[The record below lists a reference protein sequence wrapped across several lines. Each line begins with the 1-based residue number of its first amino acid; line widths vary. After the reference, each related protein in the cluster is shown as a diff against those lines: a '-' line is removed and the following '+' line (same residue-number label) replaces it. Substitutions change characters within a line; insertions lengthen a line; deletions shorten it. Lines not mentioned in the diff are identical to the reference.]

1 MSELRRKRRDLRKV
15 GKRIILNAY
24 NRWIP
29 GRLGI
34 VSAPTCSG
42 KTYNI
47 QTEII
52 PNDIEEGRSHFLYM
66 TVYTDSVEQEYYDF
80 ERSLRGIALVTKDIN
95 EFLSW
100 DHEEEGMPIVLVITI
115 AGAVNGGTN
124 NENNEIVKAF
134 LKDKNFAVYWDEA
147 HFGGSSSKKTAELN
161 LGHGRPAEYKAA
173 YYKFCEELAEMKN
186 GEEFNGKV
194 TGFTATALFEQQGL
208 LTGVIS
214 HPGVYTFLSKEEDWV
229 TLTEFTDIAS
239 QIRRILL
246 YPTTGV
252 NGGLVMGLH
261 QAINDFKS
269 YSEELV
275 IKAAT
280 ISIVHPEIPFTPKSI
295 MLINAGFANGMYTS
309 IPLHECI
316 EDVVNY
322 LKDKVD
328 NNVEIFGKVV
338 KSDTGES
345 GYSVA
350 SISAAI
356 NNTWRPI
363 RDFKS
368 FKKILS
374 SHENSIQY
382 VFHLEKFKVGLNL
395 PNITHE
401 VHCRERLQNGKAEH
415 LIVTVSPIQ
424 IFGRAVRTWF
434 GMVLKDKEGKAVN
447 FVSDAVDW
455 LIENYEN
462 SSMFDEL
469 REYMKLANSHSFF
482 VPDSITYQA
491 AVAQWQDV
499 DKPYAAPIE
508 MSQFN
513 IVKEMDEETHTEK
526 LTSVPTGEERDLAY
540 KKYKEKVRHCE
551 QHPDGSCL
559 TSNRSLD
566 QFKDM
571 SDEEFELNYWKA
583 LHINHINKNRNDMRE
598 ENLETLCATLHGII
612 TMVDEDY
619 LNVYPK
625 KNVHVPITPL
635 SPLLN

>member
-1 MSELRRKRRDLRKV
+1 MSTLRKERRKLRRV
-15 GKRIILNAY
+15 GKRIILDAY
-24 NRWIP
+24 KRWIP
-29 GRLGI
+29 GRLGV

-47 QTEII
+47 QKELI
-52 PNDIEEGRSHFLYM
+52 PKDIEDGRSHFLYM
-66 TVYTDSVEQEYYDF
+66 TVYTDSVEQEYHDF
-80 ERSLRGIALVTKDIN
+80 EKSLRGIAYVTRDIN

-100 DHEEEGMPIVLVITI
+100 DHVEEELPIVLVITL
-115 AGAVNGGTN
+115 AGAVNGGTD
-124 NENNEIVKAF
+124 NENSEIVKAF
-134 LKDKNFAVYWDEA
+134 LKDKYFSVYWDEV
-147 HFGGSSSKKTAELN
+147 HFGGSSSKITAEWN
-161 LGHGRPAEYKAA
+161 LGHGRPPEYKGS
-173 YYKFCEELAEMKN
+173 YYKFAEELALMKI

-208 LTGVIS
+208 LDGIVT
-214 HPGVYTFLSKEEDWV
+214 HPGIYAFLSKEEDWV

-239 QIRRILL
+239 QIRTIVL
-246 YPTTGV
+246 YPITGID
-252 NGGLVMGLH
+252 GLVKGLH
-261 QAINDFKS
+261 QAINDFRF
-269 YSEELV
+269 YSEELA

-280 ISIVHPEIPFTPKSI
+280 INMVHPEIPFTPKPVI
-295 MLINAGFANGMYTS
+295 LINAGFANGIYTS

-316 EDVVNY
+316 EDIVKY

-338 KSDTGES
+338 KSDNGES

-350 SISAAI
+350 SISDAI
-356 NNTWRPI
+356 NNTWKPI
-363 RDFKS
+363 RDFKT

-401 VHCRERLQNGKAEH
+401 VHCRERVQSGKSEH

-434 GMVLKDKEGKAVN
+434 GMVLKDKNGKPVN

-455 LIENYEN
+455 LFENYEN

-469 REYMKLANSHSFF
+469 SEYMKLANSHSFF
-482 VPDSITYQA
+482 VPNSITYQA
-491 AVAQWQDV
+491 ATAQWRNPE
-499 DKPYAAPIE
+499 KPYAVPIE
-508 MSQFN
+508 ESQFN
-513 IVKEMDEETHTEK
+513 IVRVNEN
-526 LTSVPTGEERDLAY
+526 LTSVPTGQERDLAY

-559 TSNRSLD
+559 TTNRTLD

-571 SDEEFELNYWKA
+571 SDEEFELEYWKA
-583 LHINHINKNRNDMRE
+583 LHVNHKDGNRNNMNE
-598 ENLETLCATLHGII
+598 ENLETICATLHMII
-612 TMVDEDY
+612 TGVEGHN
-619 LNVYPK
+619 LNVYLK
-625 KNVHVPITPL
+625 TDQDIMTPL
-635 SPLLN
+635 SPFIN

>member
-1 MSELRRKRRDLRKV
+1 MNELRRKRRELRKV

-24 NRWIP
+24 NRWTP

-47 QTEII
+47 QNELI
-52 PNDIEEGRSHFLYM
+52 PNDIKDGRTHFLYM
-66 TVYTDSVEQEYYDF
+66 TIYSDSVEQEYYDF
-80 ERSLRGIALVTKDIN
+80 RKSLRGVAEVTTNIN

-100 DHEEEGMPIVLVITI
+100 DHEEEGLPIVLVITI
-115 AGAVNGGTN
+115 AGAVNGGTDN
-124 NENNEIVKAF
+124 ANSEIVKAF
-134 LKDKNFAVYWDEA
+134 LKDKYFAAYWDEA
-147 HFGGSSSKKTAELN
+147 HFGGSSSKITAKFN
-161 LGHGRPAEYKAA
+161 RNQGKPSEYKAS
-173 YYKFCEELAEMKN
+173 YYTFCQDLALMKN
-186 GEEFNGKV
+186 GKEFNGRV
-194 TGFTATALFEQQGL
+194 TGFTATALFEQAGL
-208 LTGVIS
+208 LDGVVA
-214 HPGVYTFLSKEEDWV
+214 HPGVYQFLTTEEDWV
-229 TLTEFTDIAS
+229 TLTELTDIAS
-239 QIRRILL
+239 QIRKIVI
-246 YPTTGV
+246 YPSSGSD
-252 NGGLVMGLH
+252 GLVTGLR
-261 QAINDFKS
+261 QAINDFRS
-269 YSEELV
+269 YSEELK
-275 IKAAT
+275 ITAERIAL
-280 ISIVHPEIPFTPKSI
+280 IHSEILFTPKPVI
-295 MLINAGFANGMYTS
+295 LINAGFAHGVHS
-309 IPLHECI
+309 SLPLVECT
-316 EDVVNY
+316 EETANY
-322 LKDKVD
+322 LKDKND
-328 NNVEIFGKVV
+328 NDLEIFGKVV
-338 KSDTGES
+338 KGSNGTS
-345 GYSVA
+345 GYSIG
-350 SISAAI
+350 SINDVI
-356 NNTWRPI
+356 NGTWKPV

-368 FKKILS
+368 FKKILM

-401 VHCRERLQNGKAEH
+401 VHSRERNQDGGTD

-434 GMVLKDKEGKAVN
+434 GMILKDKEGKTVN

-462 SSMFDEL
+462 SSMFDEI
-469 REYMKLANSHSFF
+469 REYMKLANSHTFF
-482 VPDSITYQA
+482 VPDSITYEA
-491 AVAQWQDV
+491 AVEQWQDV

-513 IVKEMDEETHTEK
+513 IVKEVDEETQTEK

-583 LHINHINKNRNDMRE
+583 LHVNHINKNRNDMRE

-612 TMVDEDY
+612 TMVDGDY